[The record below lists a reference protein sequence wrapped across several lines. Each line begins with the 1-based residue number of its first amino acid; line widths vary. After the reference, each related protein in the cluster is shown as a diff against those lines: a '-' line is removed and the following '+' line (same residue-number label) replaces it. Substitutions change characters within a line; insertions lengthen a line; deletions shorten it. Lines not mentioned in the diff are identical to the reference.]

1 LSKNRVV
8 KSHRKFTEENI
19 IDIDTAQKHF
29 RPKKIELI
37 PRTQNQEKLVMA
49 LADPKQHVVV
59 TTGPA
64 GTGKTY
70 LATLRAIQ
78 ALREGE
84 CKRIMLVRPAVA
96 VDGESH
102 GFLPGDLNQK
112 LEPWCLPLLDILH
125 EFYKP
130 HEVSKMIGD
139 KVIEMAP
146 LSMMRGRTL
155 KDVFLILDESQNC
168 STTQMLLLLTRIG
181 ENSKF
186 IVTGDVQQT
195 DRTKCVNGLTDLVTK
210 LTNRPVKGMSVVN
223 FELKDVQRHPL
234 IGDILGLYD
243 QE

>member
-1 LSKNRVV
+1 
-8 KSHRKFTEENI
+8 
-19 IDIDTAQKHF
+19 
-29 RPKKIELI
+29 
-37 PRTQNQEKLVMA
+37 MA
-49 LADPKQHVVV
+49 LADPKQHIVV

-130 HEVSKMIGD
+130 HEVSKMISD

-155 KDVFLILDESQNC
+155 RDVFLIADEMQNASPNQC
-168 STTQMLLLLTRIG
+168 LMLLTRIG

-186 IVTGDVQQT
+186 VFTGDVAQT
-195 DRTKCVNGLTDLVTK
+195 DKRVGFNGLLDICAK
-210 LTNRPVKGMSVVN
+210 LEQTPIDGISLCTFNER
-223 FELKDVQRHPL
+223 DIQRHPL
-234 IGDILGLYD
+234 IGKILKLYG
-243 QE
+243 E